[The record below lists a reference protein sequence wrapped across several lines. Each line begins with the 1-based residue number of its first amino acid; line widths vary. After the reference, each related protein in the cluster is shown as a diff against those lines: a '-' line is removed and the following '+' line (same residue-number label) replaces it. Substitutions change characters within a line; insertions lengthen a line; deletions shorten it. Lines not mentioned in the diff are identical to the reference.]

1 MKFGDG
7 NDNLFYLHSQ
17 ITCLNSC
24 TFFNCSYQWTHNVII
39 SYIIYNISYSFLYV
53 PFSDKNKQVRI
64 LPKSYFQMQGIDNCL
79 NTAQKQS
86 LPLLITKTTIT
97 TIIILSKMVS
107 ITDSTNH
114 HNFDN
119 ILRKRPLNLT

>member
-1 MKFGDG
+1 MTNG
-7 NDNLFYLHSQ
+7 NGIVFQKQGGIPASSFNLFYLHQ

-86 LPLLITKTTIT
+86 LPLLITKNNNKNNNNNNNNTFQ
-97 TIIILSKMVS
+97 
-107 ITDSTNH
+107 NG
-114 HNFDN
+114 
-119 ILRKRPLNLT
+119 